1 MEQLLLHAIGDY
13 WIQTD
18 KQALNKKKK
27 GWHGAFQC
35 WLHCVTYSL
44 PFLLIGSIPA
54 VLVIF
59 LTHYWIDRTQIIAW
73 AIAYKNGV
81 KTIKNF
87 GFGEER
93 PFAITIW
100 LYIICDNIV
109 HITCNYFA
117 LKYL

>member
-13 WIQTD
+13 WVQTD
-18 KQALNKKKK
+18 KQALGKKLR
-27 GWHGAFQC
+27 GWYGIKQC
-35 WLHCVTYSL
+35 FLHCLTYSI
-44 PFLLIGSIPA
+44 PFLLIGSWLA
-54 VLVIF
+54 VSVIF
-59 LTHYWIDRTQIIAW
+59 ITHYIIDRTQIIAW

-100 LYIICDNIV
+100 LYIICDNII
-109 HITCNYFA
+109 HILCNYFA